1 MDKASILGD
10 AIKYMK
16 QLQHRVKKLEEEVA
30 IRTMESLVIVKKPQ
44 VSAEN
49 DTFSLEQYSYKQFEQ
64 QLPEIEV
71 RVLDKHFLFRIH
83 YEK

>member
-10 AIKYMK
+10 AIKYVK
-16 QLQHRVKKLEEEVA
+16 QLQHCVKKLEEEFA

-44 VSAEN
+44 VSAHD
-49 DTFSLEQYSYKQFEQ
+49 DTFSLEQNSFIQFEQ

-71 RVLDKHFLFRIH
+71 RVLDKHVLF
-83 YEK
+83 